1 MIAGQ
6 NIKEINKIKGELNSE
21 WKMKDLG
28 PVNLLLGSLAKQ
40 TSTSISI
47 KQSYFIE
54 DMLHKYQQY
63 LITGKPKTVP
73 MMPEVNLCTLQRSS
87 R

>member
-1 MIAGQ
+1 
-6 NIKEINKIKGELNSE
+6 
-21 WKMKDLG
+21 MKDLG
-28 PVNLLLGSLAKQ
+28 PVNLLLGSQVKQ

-73 MMPEVNLCTLQRSS
+73 IMPEVNLCTSMSPTTDDETLAMQQLPYREVVGKLLWL
-87 R
+87 